1 MTLDTDTIFH
11 TLSNA
16 RRRCV
21 IAALTDDPEMTVR
34 ALTVAVASHEYDCSE
49 SELEYEQRKRV
60 YTSLVQTHL
69 PSLHRTG
76 VVEYEKDRGRVT
88 ATAALGTFDPY
99 VDDGASVDR
108 AWSRRLFS
116 MTAIFAA
123 LSALLAFDAPVV
135 DALSATGVAL
145 GATLGLG
152 LLAGSYARRVHVR
165 RVRGTASADGTA
177 GRFASSKS
185 LLSFWR

>member
-1 MTLDTDTIFH
+1 MTLDTNIIFQ

-21 IAALTDDPEMTVR
+21 IEALSDEPETTVR
-34 ALTVAVASHEYDCSE
+34 ALTVAVASHEYDCTE
-49 SELEYEQRKRV
+49 RELEYEQRKRV

-69 PSLHRTG
+69 PALHRNG
-76 VVEYEKDRGRVT
+76 IVEYDKDRGTVT
-88 ATAALGTFDPY
+88 ATAALDTFHSY

-116 MTAIFAA
+116 ITAVFAA
-123 LSALLAFDAPVV
+123 LSALLAFDVPVF

-145 GATLGLG
+145 AATLSLG
-152 LLAGSYARRVHVR
+152 LLAVSYARRA
-165 RVRGTASADGTA
+165 RVRGNGNGNGFA
-177 GRFASSKS
+177 GPFAASKS
-185 LLSFWR
+185 LFLFWR

>member
-69 PSLHRTG
+69 PSLHRNG
-76 VVEYEKDRGRVT
+76 LVEYDKDRGRVT
-88 ATAALGTFDPY
+88 AKPALGTFDPY

-108 AWSRRLFS
+108 VWSRRLLS
-116 MTAIFAA
+116 MTTVFAA
-123 LSALLAFDAPVV
+123 LSALLALDVPVV

-145 GATLGLG
+145 AATLGLG
-152 LLAGSYARRVHVR
+152 SLAVSYAYRVHLR
-165 RVRGTASADGTA
+165 QARAAAKADGTA
-177 GRFASSKS
+177 GPFAASKS
-185 LLSFWR
+185 LFLFWR